1 MRSALLFV
9 TAASWM
15 TAAPRVDNVLLKMVP
30 PGTTSLV
37 GARMDVLKTTDFY
50 RKMVAA
56 QKLPQIDKFAE
67 ESGFDPRR
75 DVRELVY
82 AEAPEGSV
90 LLARG
95 NFRVNNE
102 LLKNGK
108 TTRHGRYQI
117 VGQGTSGVCILDPT
131 LAAAGEIP
139 AIEAALD
146 EWTSGQH
153 TAAQPLLA
161 HLKTVDE
168 RSQLWGFS
176 QGAAG
181 FLANNIPNTNSGIDF
196 SKIFRG
202 LDDTWF
208 QADFSMGLRAEVHGT
223 TATEKDALNLKDA
236 VKGLVGLGRLYTP
249 DQQPE
254 LIKLWDGILVEQIN
268 RSIVIRADI
277 AQDLIERLIQMLSSV
292 ARPST
297 RI

>member
-9 TAASWM
+9 TAASLM

-56 QKLPQIDKFAE
+56 RKLPQIDKFAE

-95 NFRVNNE
+95 NFRVNE
-102 LLKNGK
+102 ALLKNGK

-153 TAAQPLLA
+153 TAAQSLMA

-254 LIKLWDGILVEQIN
+254 LIKLWDGILVEQVN

-277 AQDLIERLIQMLSSV
+277 AQDLIERLIQMLSSTP
-292 ARPST
+292 RPST